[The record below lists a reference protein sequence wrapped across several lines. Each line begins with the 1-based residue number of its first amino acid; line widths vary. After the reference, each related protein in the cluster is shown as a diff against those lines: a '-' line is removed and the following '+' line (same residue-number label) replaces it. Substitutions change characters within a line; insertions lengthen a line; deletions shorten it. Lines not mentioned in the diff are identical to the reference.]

1 MGLRDIHNPYPVGFY
16 GVVPPPG
23 WNQDGSR
30 VDYASLFSCV
40 HHYAGPCKPWLV
52 CFRVRHSIIIPNSL
66 ESSRINDFAQAKVE
80 AGETLKTSNSAYRL
94 ISDSVKEFEAT
105 DKMSAAITAIYRP
118 VGLRF
123 TTPL

>member
-1 MGLRDIHNPYPVGFY
+1 MSYRVSNTQTGTTNRKGEWTPNRTDDGDIIY
-16 GVVPPPG
+16 
-23 WNQDGSR
+23 SS
-30 VDYASLFSCV
+30 SLKITVEHPSSDFT
-40 HHYAGPCKPWLV
+40 
-52 CFRVRHSIIIPNSL
+52 FPNSL